1 MSAGQDTLLLLV
13 LVLVLSPSLVLL
25 LWLLGSFCVE
35 GRSWHGARSVGDEWA
50 KTAGGTRRVGDSG
63 ETKSESRGRVAITAR
78 AIVLNKVFIIVV
90 TCLEGE
96 DAGVRVVRISGD
108 SGEGV
113 EPTHHP
119 GRLDRVGIG
128 GRKNSLQ
135 VVAVMVVS
143 VAVGV
148 GGAGR
153 VVAVA
158 ATDAGDR
165 GKDGDESSI
174 GEAWSMGVAGYRLS
188 MPFPNNIPTIS
199 AGT

>member
-1 MSAGQDTLLLLV
+1 MGQDMFAAAGAGAV
-13 LVLVLSPSLVLL
+13 AIADAVVVVVRI
-25 LWLLGSFCVE
+25 FCVE

-119 GRLDRVGIG
+119 L
-128 GRKNSLQ
+128 
-135 VVAVMVVS
+135 A
-143 VAVGV
+143 
-148 GGAGR
+148 GA
-153 VVAVA
+153 
-158 ATDAGDR
+158 
-165 GKDGDESSI
+165 K
-174 GEAWSMGVAGYRLS
+174 
-188 MPFPNNIPTIS
+188 
-199 AGT
+199 